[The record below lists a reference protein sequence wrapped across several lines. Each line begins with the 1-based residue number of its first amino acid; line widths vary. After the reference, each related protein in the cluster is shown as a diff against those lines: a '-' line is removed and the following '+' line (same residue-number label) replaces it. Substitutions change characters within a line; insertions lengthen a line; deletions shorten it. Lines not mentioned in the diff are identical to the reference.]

1 VTKANNA
8 TKALDNIDESFDFR
22 KFMFLDDFFNEPF
35 LRAVFRQCLYRKSTR
50 IPTAGVWYDFSR
62 GRFVFEYNAA
72 WFVSLKEDE
81 KIQALSDPISKF
93 QKYREMI
100 LDIIRHELYHITLGH
115 VNGERR
121 PVDKSK
127 WQMWNIACDLAI
139 NSFLPNL
146 PSKGCVPGE
155 GPFEDWEPKLAS
167 EAYYERLL
175 KNPPPEQQNGG
186 SGEGEGEEGE
196 EGEGGGGGNGLPE
209 TMDDHGNWDGQ
220 SNKQQQAGEQ
230 SAARAE
236 AKRVTQQAKNDALKG
251 GRGWGSVS
259 QEMQSEIEKFIDTTI
274 DWRMVLASI
283 IKRSRRANKRSTV
296 KRLNHR
302 YPYIHA
308 GRKVTRNPKIAISI
322 DQSGSVSDKLLS
334 AFFGE
339 LNSLARWATFTVI
352 PFDHEV
358 DSTKVYEWKQGAN
371 RATERVLC
379 GGTNFDAPTDWVAEN
394 GPFDVHF
401 ILTDMGAPKPNRS
414 KVERHWIVDST
425 AFDKPY
431 FNPDRG
437 EKIIKV
443 NMENW

>member
-1 VTKANNA
+1 MSKSQNA
-8 TKALDNIDESFDFR
+8 TTALDNIDESFDFR
-22 KFMFLDDFFNEPF
+22 KFMFLDDYFNEPF
-35 LRAVFRQCLYRKSTR
+35 LRGVFRQCLYRKSTR

-81 KIQALSDPISKF
+81 KIVNIADPVRKF
-93 QKYREMI
+93 QAYREMI
-100 LDIIRHELYHITLGH
+100 LDIIRHELYHVTLGH

-121 PVDKSK
+121 PLDKSK
-127 WQMWNIACDLAI
+127 WRVWNIACDLAI
-139 NSFLPNL
+139 NSYLRNL

-155 GPFEDWEPKLAS
+155 GPFKDWESGWAA
-167 EAYYERLL
+167 EAYYEKLL
-175 KNPPPEQQNGG
+175 KEQKEQEQN
-186 SGEGEGEEGE
+186 
-196 EGEGGGGGNGLPE
+196 GEGGGQGDGDGDGDGLPE
-209 TMDDHGNWDGQ
+209 TMDDHDNWEQ
-220 SNKQQQAGEQ
+220 GEKSSEDQ
-230 SAARAE
+230 PGRESAARAE
-236 AKRVTQQAKNDALKG
+236 AKRVTQQAKNEALKS

-259 QEMQSEIEKFIDTTI
+259 SSMQSEIEKFIDSII

-283 IKRSRRANKRSTV
+283 IKRSRRAHKRSTV

-339 LNSLARWATFTVI
+339 LNVLAKWASFTVV

-358 DSTKVYEWKQGAN
+358 DETKIYEWKRGSNQ
-371 RATERVLC
+371 RAERVLC
-379 GGTNFDAPTDWVAEN
+379 GGTNFDAPTDWVRDN

-401 ILTDMGAPKPNRS
+401 ILTDMGAPKPGKS
-414 KVERHWIVDST
+414 SCERHWIVDST
-425 AFDKPY
+425 AFDTPY
-431 FNPDRG
+431 FKPDKG

-443 NMENW
+443 NSENW

>member
-1 VTKANNA
+1 
-8 TKALDNIDESFDFR
+8 
-22 KFMFLDDFFNEPF
+22 
-35 LRAVFRQCLYRKSTR
+35 
-50 IPTAGVWYDFSR
+50 
-62 GRFVFEYNAA
+62 
-72 WFVSLKEDE
+72 
-81 KIQALSDPISKF
+81 
-93 QKYREMI
+93 MI
-100 LDIIRHELYHITLGH
+100 LDIFRHELYHITLGH
-115 VNGERR
+115 VAGERR

-127 WQMWNIACDLAI
+127 WQHWNIACDLAI
-139 NSFLPNL
+139 NSYLKNL

-155 GPFEDWEPKLAS
+155 GPFKDWESHLSA
-167 EAYYERLL
+167 EAYYERLM
-175 KNPPPEQQNGG
+175 KDPPEQQSGEG
-186 SGEGEGEEGE
+186 EGGEGEGEEGS
-196 EGEGGGGGNGLPE
+196 GGGSSLPQ

-220 SNKQQQAGEQ
+220 SEKQAQAGEQ

-236 AKRVTQQAKNDALKG
+236 AKRVTQQAKNEALKS

-259 QEMQSEIEKFIDTTI
+259 ASMQAEIEKFIETTI
-274 DWRMVLASI
+274 DWRMVLSSI

-334 AFFGE
+334 TFFGE
-339 LNSLARWATFTVI
+339 LASLARWASFTVI
-352 PFDHEV
+352 PFDHGV
-358 DSTKVYEWKQGAN
+358 DGDKVYEWKQGSN
-371 RATERVLC
+371 KGVERVLC
-379 GGTNFDAPTDWVAEN
+379 GGTNFDAPSDWVTEN

-401 ILTDMGAPKPNRS
+401 ILTDMGAPKPKKSR
-414 KVERHWIVDST
+414 VERHWIVDST